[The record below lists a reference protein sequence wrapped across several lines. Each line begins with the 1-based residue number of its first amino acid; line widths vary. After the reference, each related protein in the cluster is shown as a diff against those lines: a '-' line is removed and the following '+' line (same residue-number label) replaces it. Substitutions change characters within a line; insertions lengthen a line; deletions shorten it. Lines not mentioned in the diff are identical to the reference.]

1 MQTAAQPSVH
11 RPLAGRVAVVAGGT
25 RGAGRGIAVEL
36 GAAGAT
42 VYVTGR
48 SSRGVRSPLD
58 RPETIEET
66 ADLVSGAG
74 GTGIAVRVD
83 HSRATDVAALAERI
97 RRDHGG
103 LDVLVDDVWGGDPL
117 TEWDTPFWRLDL
129 ARVEQLWQ
137 QAVVTHLVTCQHLV
151 PLLLDRRRGLV
162 VEVTDGT
169 GDHYR
174 GSLGYDLVKT
184 AVNRLAF
191 AMAEELRP
199 HGVTALAITPG
210 FLRSE
215 AMLEL
220 FGVTEQNWRDGA
232 ERDPHFAASET
243 PRFVGRAVAALAADP
258 DVAARAGL
266 VHTSWDL
273 GEEYG
278 LTDVDGRRPH
288 WGRHISA
295 PAS

>member
-1 MQTAAQPSVH
+1 MTTSQMG
-11 RPLAGRVAVVAGGT
+11 PLAGQVAVVAGGT

-48 SSRGVRSPLD
+48 STRHARSAMN

-66 ADLVSGAG
+66 AELITAAG
-74 GTGIAVRVD
+74 GSGVALRVD
-83 HSRATDVAALAERI
+83 HSRSEEVAALADRV
-97 RRDHGG
+97 RRDHGR
-103 LDVLVDDVWGGDPL
+103 LDVLVNDVWGGDPL
-117 TEWDTPFWRLDL
+117 TEWGTPFWRLDL
-129 ARVEQLWQ
+129 AKVQRLWE
-137 QAVVTHLVTCQHLV
+137 QAVVTHLLTSQHLV
-151 PLLLDRRRGLV
+151 PLMLTRHRGLV

-169 GDHYR
+169 GEDYR

-199 HGVTALAITPG
+199 HGVTALAVTPG

-220 FGVTEQNWRDGA
+220 FGVTEANWRDGA
-232 ERDPHFAASET
+232 RRDPHFAASET
-243 PRFVGRAVAALAADP
+243 PHFVGRAVAALAADP
-258 DVAARAGL
+258 EIAARAGL

-288 WGRHISA
+288 WGRHIATSA
-295 PAS
+295 S

>member
-1 MQTAAQPSVH
+1 MDTMLNP
-11 RPLAGRVAVVAGGT
+11 PLAGQVAVVAGGT

-48 SSRGVRSPLD
+48 STRHGRSPMN
-58 RPETIEET
+58 RPETIEGT
-66 ADLVSGAG
+66 AERVTAAG
-74 GTGIAVRVD
+74 GKGIALRVD
-83 HSRATDVAALAERI
+83 HSRSEDVAALADRV
-97 RRDHGG
+97 RRDHGR
-103 LDVLVDDVWGGDPL
+103 LDVLVNDVWGGDPL
-117 TEWDTPFWRLDL
+117 TEWDTPFWRLDV
-129 ARVEQLWQ
+129 AKVQQLWQ
-137 QAVVTHLVTCQHLV
+137 QAVVTHLLTSQHLV
-151 PLLLDRRRGLV
+151 PLMLDHHRGLV
-162 VEVTDGT
+162 VEITDGT
-169 GDHYR
+169 GEDYR

-199 HGVTALAITPG
+199 HGVTALAVTPG

-215 AMLEL
+215 AMLEI
-220 FGVTEQNWRDGA
+220 FGVTEANWRDGVR
-232 ERDPHFAASET
+232 RDPHFAASET
-243 PRFVGRAVAALAADP
+243 PHFVGRAVAALAADP
-258 DVAARAGL
+258 AIAARAGL

-288 WGRHISA
+288 WGRHIAASA
-295 PAS
+295 S